1 MKPLLSTSKVGHTG
15 TLDPFAQGVL
25 LICFGRATKLF
36 PYLQGEKEYR
46 ALLRLGQKMDTGDL
60 TGRIIEEVSVGDLE
74 REKVEWAIS
83 GFVGEIWQRP
93 PRFSA
98 LKQGG
103 KRLYDLARR
112 GVKVEPTPRRIRI
125 RRISLKKFTLPFLE
139 LEVVCSSGTYIR
151 SLAYDIGDRLGCG
164 AHLAKLVRTRI
175 GGFRVEGSVPPEE
188 VRELAGRERWGDFVI
203 PMQRALSGFKEVR
216 IFSSSKP
223 RVVAGLPLRG
233 KDISSSTQ
241 GIRKGDRIKVLD
253 QGGNLLAL
261 LSAEADMN
269 GKAKF
274 EASYLRVLC

>member
-164 AHLAKLVRTRI
+164 AHLVKLVRTRI

-203 PMQRALSGFKEVR
+203 PMQRALSGFKEVK